1 VYAPLS
7 CASSICT
14 VRSGFHQ
21 WISDIR
27 VSPTMMTLYRLNNGS
42 TIVSRNSIPSV
53 MYLIRV
59 LVGDDRSS
67 NRIE

>member
-14 VRSGFHQ
+14 VKRVFRI
-21 WISDIR
+21 WDINFKTLL
-27 VSPTMMTLYRLNNGS
+27 TMMTLYRLSNGS

-53 MYLIRV
+53 MYFIRV